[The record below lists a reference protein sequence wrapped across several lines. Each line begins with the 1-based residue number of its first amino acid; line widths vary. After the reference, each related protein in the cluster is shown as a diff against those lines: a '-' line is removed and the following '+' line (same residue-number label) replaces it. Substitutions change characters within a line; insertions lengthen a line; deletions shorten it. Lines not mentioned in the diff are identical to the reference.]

1 MLRGPHSFPCSLL
14 LNSQMEQC
22 SRSCLGPSC
31 PFPFLPGDW
40 GLGEVPSSDFSLQG
54 HSIRV
59 KFLPQ
64 RMQNSKILCLGG
76 SAGHQ
81 AEAVSGKR
89 RTPGPRAETPALEL
103 RRREI
108 YHAICN
114 NLLQKVLCIPPR
126 RLLCLIWGAGGPGEG
141 VPQASGGPGSLRDL
155 PNWPNQKKDAS
166 YK

>member
-14 LNSQMEQC
+14 LNSRMEQC

-40 GLGEVPSSDFSLQG
+40 GLGKVSSSDFSLQG

-114 NLLQKVLCIPPR
+114 ISSRKSCAFLPGVCFASSGVLGALR
-126 RLLCLIWGAGGPGEG
+126 RESHRHRGGRE
-141 VPQASGGPGSLRDL
+141 A
-155 PNWPNQKKDAS
+155 
-166 YK
+166 